1 MKIAI
6 ASMYNEDFKE
16 LAKLTHIGNK
26 VKYAEKHGY
35 PISVKTNGFSIEEN
49 INFSK
54 MRLILDMF
62 NTGIDWVF
70 WLDADAMITNFDI
83 KLESFIDNDYHFI
96 LTEDINGIN
105 AGSFFIRNSKEG
117 REYFQHCLNDAPTY
131 SRIEMYDN
139 KWMWDT
145 YEQYKPI
152 IKVVQQN
159 RFNSYN
165 YKFYKHYSNRENW
178 DDAYKN
184 GNWNPGDF
192 VIHWPGL
199 HYNERLIQA
208 KEMVSY
214 VETMG
219 QSTR

>member
-16 LAKLTHIGNK
+16 LAKITHTGNK

-35 PISVKTNGFSIEEN
+35 PISVKTNGFSPEEN

-54 MRLILDMF
+54 IRLIMQMF
-62 NTGIDWVF
+62 NSDIDWVF

-83 KLESFIDNDYHFI
+83 KLESFIDSDYHFI
-96 LTEDINGIN
+96 ITEDNNGLN
-105 AGSFFIRNSKEG
+105 AGSFFIRNSPEG
-117 REYFQHCLNDAPTY
+117 RNYFQDLLDNVHIYN
-131 SRIEMYDN
+131 RIEMYEQ

-145 YEQYKPI
+145 YEQYKDI
-152 IKVVQQN
+152 IKVVPQKL
-159 RFNSYN
+159 FNSFN
-165 YKFYKHYSNRENW
+165 YKLYPQYKGRSEGQW
-178 DDAYKN
+178 T
-184 GNWNPGDF
+184 PGDF

-199 HYNERLIQA
+199 HYNERLKQS
-208 KEMVSY
+208 KEMLGY